1 MWVHKNR
8 QISHIAAGGDLLEPF
23 GGASSSSS
31 VAAAAV
37 LCFERDPYAP
47 VVAHV
52 WFFLS
57 HSPRVTSRLLLPL
70 RIMT

>member
-1 MWVHKNR
+1 MWVPKNR

-31 VAAAAV
+31 VVAAV

-52 WFFLS
+52 WFFSLS
-57 HSPRVTSRLLLPL
+57 PSVTSRLLLPL